1 METTESYAPTGCSY
15 YAWWFP
21 GSPVRVHLALEV
33 IRRLRERLQLDQK
46 MTGEGLLFGK
56 VAEAATEVLD
66 FQPAAGR
73 VLEAI
78 ASLCRDGG
86 QPMLVGYYRIEL
98 SDSLR
103 LTGADLEL
111 AQACFTKP
119 YEVFLVIQP
128 TGFGPPNAS
137 FFFHDK
143 NGKMAEF
150 SLLEFPF
157 DPSLLAGEER
167 ERLRRSHKAAAT
179 RLAAPELSAP
189 QPTAPGR
196 RSGGRRMVVAGLILV
211 GFLSAGWGI
220 STNRGALQTWW
231 SRPSR
236 ETPVDPTAVP
246 TLSLATGL
254 RAKRENGDVQITWNR

>member
-1 METTESYAPTGCSY
+1 
-15 YAWWFP
+15 
-21 GSPVRVHLALEV
+21 
-33 IRRLRERLQLDQK
+33 
-46 MTGEGLLFGK
+46 
-56 VAEAATEVLD
+56 
-66 FQPAAGR
+66 
-73 VLEAI
+73 
-78 ASLCRDGG
+78 
-86 QPMLVGYYRIEL
+86 MLVGYYRIEL

-179 RLAAPELSAP
+179 RLAAPELSA
-189 QPTAPGR
+189 
-196 RSGGRRMVVAGLILV
+196 LLD
-211 GFLSAGWGI
+211 SA
-220 STNRGALQTWW
+220 STNSISLLSVT
-231 SRPSR
+231 RP
-236 ETPVDPTAVP
+236 A
-246 TLSLATGL
+246 G
-254 RAKRENGDVQITWNR
+254 RAPPFLL